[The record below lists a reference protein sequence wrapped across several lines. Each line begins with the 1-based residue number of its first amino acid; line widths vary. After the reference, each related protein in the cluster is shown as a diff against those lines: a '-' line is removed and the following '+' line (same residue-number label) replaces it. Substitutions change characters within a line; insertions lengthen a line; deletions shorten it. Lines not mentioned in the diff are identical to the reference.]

1 MEFPGSFS
9 KYEFTSLLKSS
20 LGTILQ
26 VIKPLL
32 EKDSTR
38 FHSKTYPRSSAFA
51 SDARAA
57 TTLSCAATTSSSVNV
72 RSAS

>member
-1 MEFPGSFS
+1 MEFPGSFSPGSFS

-20 LGTILQ
+20 LGTIL
-26 VIKPLL
+26 PWEL
-32 EKDSTR
+32 
-38 FHSKTYPRSSAFA
+38 FYKTYPRSSAFA
-51 SDARAA
+51 SEARAA